1 MSTMMPVEIKVG
13 ITDKESD
20 VSVSGV
26 TISGVKRYS
35 IAREAGAITTIKLDL
50 VALQPMT
57 ISGDTEVEI
66 GIDEVPEDLALE
78 IYQQLEKRL
87 SKKRLKRKIRS

>member
-13 ITDKESD
+13 RTDRESD

-26 TISGVKRYS
+26 SISGVRKYS
-35 IAREAGAITTIKLDL
+35 IAGEAGELTTIKLDL
-50 VALQPMT
+50 IALQPMT

-66 GIDEVPEDLALE
+66 GIDEIPENLAFE
-78 IYQQLEKRL
+78 IYQQLEKRF
-87 SKKRLKRKIRS
+87 SKERLKRKIRS